1 MRLSKR
7 QLKRI
12 IREEYSRLKRRGL
25 IKEANRNFDP
35 DPFSNATWCVWE
47 TCEMEEG
54 STQITHDMHYIAE
67 QFDLDQ
73 LLSQYIKAGEPC
85 TYDEMTDPTKGEGD
99 QTASRWNKFLKAAGP
114 EGSACADAFS
124 DFWEQEYMG

>member
-25 IKEANRNFDP
+25 IKEANRNFDD
-35 DPFSNATWCVWE
+35 DPIENAWWCVSE

-73 LLSQYIKAGEPC
+73 LLSRYISAGEPC
-85 TYDEMTDPTKGEGD
+85 TYDEMGGSD
-99 QTASRWNKFLKAAGP
+99 TASKWKEFLKAAGP
-114 EGSACADAFS
+114 EGPACADAFS
-124 DFWEQEYMG
+124 DFWEQRYMG

>member
-25 IKEANRNFDP
+25 IKEANRSFDD
-35 DPFSNATWCVWE
+35 DPIENAWWCASE
-47 TCEMEEG
+47 TCEMETG

-67 QFDLDQ
+67 QFGLDGI
-73 LLSQYIKAGEPC
+73 LRNYVRAGEPC
-85 TYDEMTDPTKGEGD
+85 TFDEMGKTED
-99 QTASRWNKFLKAAGP
+99 TAQKWKNFLLAAGP
-114 EGSACADAFS
+114 EGPACADAFS
-124 DFWEQEYMG
+124 DFWERHYMG